1 MFDGSL
7 QGVQPQVRDFLE
19 AQAKFNA
26 EDIAIEVE
34 IANVTPEPTAAV
46 WSYTVPFTMKTA
58 AGEIIPYTGN
68 IVAAASDDSAAGTAA
83 VDDATPAMVMGKG
96 TVTLSG
102 DEAAWLDTE
111 VATLTLTYTTAY
123 GNDKTDTFT
132 VTFTA

>member
-1 MFDGSL
+1 
-7 QGVQPQVRDFLE
+7 
-19 AQAKFNA
+19 
-26 EDIAIEVE
+26 
-34 IANVTPEPTAAV
+34 
-46 WSYTVPFTMKTA
+46 
-58 AGEIIPYTGN
+58 
-68 IVAAASDDSAAGTAA
+68 
-83 VDDATPAMVMGKG
+83 MGKG